1 VKTVL
6 GRVEFSVKIKNPKR
20 AQVARQ
26 TKRDLPY
33 AMWGVRCLE
42 GMSESNPT
50 CRFDT
55 TAWTTPEMKSP
66 SIRAQRISQTWQT
79 PCIGRDRSRETV
91 NVSPIKDAE
100 GDIIGASKVVHDI
113 TELVVAR
120 EAVTRE
126 RELLAA
132 QREWL
137 HTTLTSIGDAVIA
150 TDPNGLITLMNPVA

>member
-1 VKTVL
+1 
-6 GRVEFSVKIKNPKR
+6 
-20 AQVARQ
+20 
-26 TKRDLPY
+26 
-33 AMWGVRCLE
+33 M
-42 GMSESNPT
+42 
-50 CRFDT
+50 
-55 TAWTTPEMKSP
+55 
-66 SIRAQRISQTWQT
+66 
-79 PCIGRDRSRETV
+79 